1 MCRRKIENRD
11 QLLADVDEYI
21 REHEQV
27 SLEELVV
34 SMKELGHDCT
44 PRMVR
49 PLLKERGLTV
59 KSVNGRWFWG
69 VWDEESD
76 DDDVDE
82 DVDDDEVDDDDD
94 DDDDEDD
101 DDEDDDD
108 VDDDD
113 DDDDEDDDDDDDDDE
128 DDDDEDDEDDDDDE
142 RPVPEPLKKAQAENK
157 RLQEENSQLIAAL
170 LKTTQ
175 LKKSIQAMQKK
186 LLVELAALIQATYG
200 EREAD

>member
-21 REHEQV
+21 RDHAPV
-27 SLEELVV
+27 SLEELVQ
-34 SMKELGHDCT
+34 SMQELGHDCT

-69 VWDEESD
+69 VWEEVDDDDDEDVDDESD
-76 DDDVDE
+76 DDD
-82 DVDDDEVDDDDD
+82 DDDEVDDDDD
-94 DDDDEDD
+94 E
-101 DDEDDDD
+101 D

-113 DDDDEDDDDDDDDDE
+113 DDDDDDDE
-128 DDDDEDDEDDDDDE
+128 ESDDVDDE
-142 RPVPEPLKKAQAENK
+142 RPVPEPLKKAEAEKERLQAENN
-157 RLQEENSQLIAAL
+157 RLITAL

-175 LKKSIQAMQKK
+175 LKRSIKAMQEK
-186 LLVELAALIQATYG
+186 LLVELADLIRATYG
-200 EREAD
+200 ERESESETQGSD